1 MRISIAKAVS
11 ASRLLLIL
19 APLALVILASAL
31 VAPGQRVYGNE
42 CAVIE
47 ASALQAD
54 EKSDSKSKSSKS
66 KKRADDEKEKP
77 PKKDDDDDD
86 DEKEKSSKKDD
97 DDDDDDDDD
106 EKEKSSKQA
115 DKLAKA
121 KEQGDDDDDDDDV
134 AKLKEKSDKKSR
146 KKAKARS
153 ESASAPTEVAAK
165 LERNAEAAPAPETN
179 SAAPTAKGLA
189 AKSGY
194 IALSDALKRAQA
206 EGGNGDVLQVDL
218 EWDEARSTVTW
229 DLTFSSGTEY
239 EFDALSGKFLG
250 AKAKGAAKLAVLAPL
265 ALNDRRLLTFQ
276 QIIQKAESE
285 HGQSV
290 MEMELKRDKAQQATR
305 FEVVLSDGKTVLY
318 DATTGKALQ

>member
-1 MRISIAKAVS
+1 MRVSIAKAVS
-11 ASRLLLIL
+11 SSSFLLIL
-19 APLALVILASAL
+19 VPLVLVALAYAPATLGRSAYEGEHTVIDPSASA
-31 VAPGQRVYGNE
+31 
-42 CAVIE
+42 
-47 ASALQAD
+47 D
-54 EKSDSKSKSSKS
+54 EQSDSKSKSSKS
-66 KKRADDEKEKP
+66 KKREDDEKEKSS
-77 PKKDDDDDD
+77 KKDDDDDDD

-97 DDDDDDDDD
+97 DDDDDD
-106 EKEKSSKQA
+106 EKDKASKKA
-115 DKLAKA
+115 DKLAKSKKQA
-121 KEQGDDDDDDDDV
+121 DDDDDDDDD
-134 AKLKEKSDKKSR
+134 AKLKEKSDKKN
-146 KKAKARS
+146 KKKDKARL
-153 ESASAPTEVAAK
+153 ESASAPTEIAAK
-165 LERNAEAAPAPETN
+165 VERNAEAAPALETN
-179 SAAPTAKGLA
+179 TAATTAKGLS

-239 EFDALSGKFLG
+239 EFDAISGKFLG
-250 AKAKGAAKLAVLAPL
+250 AKAKGTAKLAVLAPL

-305 FEVVLSDGKTVLY
+305 FEVVLADGKTLLY
-318 DATTGKALQ
+318 DAATGKALQ